1 MKFAAAI
8 LAAGASA
15 GIAEDLERA
24 GYEFSCGFWKGGVAN
39 RLSLTA
45 ETSGNTTI
53 YKNAEGVEFTAWS
66 GEEGYADSGC
76 PELASGAEY
85 LTAGAAIAAA
95 AAALA
100 F

>member
-24 GYEFSCGFWKGGVAN
+24 GYEISCGFWKGAAAI
-39 RLSLTA
+39 RLNLTA

-53 YKNAEGVEFTAWS
+53 YKNSEGVEFTAWS
-66 GEEGYADSGC
+66 GEDGYADSEC
-76 PELASGAEY
+76 DKLDGAEY
-85 LTAGAAIAAA
+85 LTVGAAIAAA